1 VSRLRRALPGTPLQ
15 AQPPGYRLDLPA
27 DAVDAV
33 RFEDLV
39 ARARGE
45 REPARVSRL
54 LQEAEALWRGPAL
67 ADLRD
72 SAFTAPLAGRWAEL
86 RLATGPGAAAG
97 PVASMVFCMGPLG
110 GGDVGAEHGLRR

>member
-54 LQEAEALWRGPAL
+54 LQEAEALWRGPA
-67 ADLRD
+67 
-72 SAFTAPLAGRWAEL
+72 AGRPARL
-86 RLATGPGAAAG
+86 RVHGRGPGAAAG